1 LVLAVVAVFAP
12 PGGARQPNQK
22 TFSSA
27 EEAANALFLAVQAGD
42 NNRLSD
48 LFGEHEDLFAPD
60 DESRDDLGRF
70 LEKFREMH
78 RLAFEPEGTV
88 LYIGAENWPFPVPLT
103 SNGGAWSFDTE
114 AGMNEILFRR
124 IGANESS
131 AIEICDALAR
141 SDEETAAFL
150 EKPVPIRGYYFRA
163 LSAQGKPAS
172 FRAYPAEYGSSGVM
186 TFVVDHGV
194 IYERDLGPRTA
205 DAAQSMTRTR
215 LDSSW
220 SAVQ

>member
-1 LVLAVVAVFAP
+1 MLAVVAVFAP

-172 FRAYPAEYGSSGVM
+172 FRAYPAEYGSSSVM

>member
-1 LVLAVVAVFAP
+1 MLAVVAVFAP

>member
-172 FRAYPAEYGSSGVM
+172 FRAYPAEYGSSSVM

>member
-1 LVLAVVAVFAP
+1 VLAVVAVFAP